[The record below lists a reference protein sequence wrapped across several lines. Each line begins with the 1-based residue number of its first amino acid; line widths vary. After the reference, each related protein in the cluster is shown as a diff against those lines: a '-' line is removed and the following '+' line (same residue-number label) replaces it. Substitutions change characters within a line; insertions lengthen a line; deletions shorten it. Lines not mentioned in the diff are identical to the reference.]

1 MMSIGG
7 YFELEI
13 REGKHFHQG
22 AIKLSTARQCFEYI
36 LKARRY
42 TKVYIPY
49 YTCDVIIEPLMK
61 LNVKYEY
68 YHINSLLDPVF
79 DKKIESSEAFLY
91 TNYFGLKQDTVLYLS
106 RFYPN
111 LIVDNA
117 QAFFAKP
124 IEGVDTFYS
133 ARKFFGV
140 PDGAYLYTTAL
151 LDIDFPIY
159 NPIDNMNYLI
169 GRITDS
175 AEGYYKDFQESEKRM
190 SNQEIHRMSVLSD
203 KILSSLDYVSIIER
217 RRFNYHL
224 LYSALTAF
232 NKFDFSI
239 SENQN
244 VPLIYPFYTSKAGL
258 RQQLILEHVY
268 VPQYW
273 QNVVNKID
281 AKCLEYSIANNMI
294 ALPIDQRYDEKT
306 MNILIEKISNLNN
319 HLS

>member
-151 LDIDFPIY
+151 LD
-159 NPIDNMNYLI
+159 
-169 GRITDS
+169 
-175 AEGYYKDFQESEKRM
+175 
-190 SNQEIHRMSVLSD
+190 MSV
-203 KILSSLDYVSIIER
+203 
-217 RRFNYHL
+217 
-224 LYSALTAF
+224 
-232 NKFDFSI
+232 
-239 SENQN
+239 Q
-244 VPLIYPFYTSKAGL
+244 
-258 RQQLILEHVY
+258 
-268 VPQYW
+268 
-273 QNVVNKID
+273 
-281 AKCLEYSIANNMI
+281 
-294 ALPIDQRYDEKT
+294 
-306 MNILIEKISNLNN
+306 NILWSSSFSGRFWNGRGSRIF
-319 HLS
+319 LST